1 MLENA
6 IRTISNSNLTA
17 EEKEALLKKLAN
29 EIIKKQQNE
38 NSLDKELEEKENKNS
53 QASVANDNS
62 EKNKTHQNEA
72 FHDDV
77 SLEEAADNMT
87 TDEMNTILNM
97 FQSQTKDE
105 KILDEIANRLRVNKD
120 SLEEIAKLKEE
131 KLKKNENNSND
142 DNSSLNEQ
150 NNEEDQE
157 NQKSY
162 DDQKSNDDSSS
173 LSDNEEKDNTQDGN
187 DNKMDS
193 TPEPAKKV
201 KFISKA
207 KELLKSKVNANTAK
221 ALLVIAGSLA
231 ALTLLLVNAPAAV
244 AALGAGYIYNE
255 YQKGAKGR

>member
-1 MLENA
+1 
-6 IRTISNSNLTA
+6 
-17 EEKEALLKKLAN
+17 
-29 EIIKKQQNE
+29 
-38 NSLDKELEEKENKNS
+38 
-53 QASVANDNS
+53 
-62 EKNKTHQNEA
+62 
-72 FHDDV
+72 
-77 SLEEAADNMT
+77 
-87 TDEMNTILNM
+87 MNTILNM
-97 FQSQTKDE
+97 FRSQTKDE

-157 NQKSY
+157 NQKSD

-193 TPEPAKKV
+193 TPESAKKV

-231 ALTLLLVNAPAAV
+231 ALTLLLVNAPVAV